1 MCCLVFR
8 YISNFKAMDVYFL
21 TPSECSI
28 RNVHAPAVII
38 GHLDDYEG
46 FQALGVHADMYVR
59 LSAHTEILAP
69 LLALADN
76 AYIVIHRSH
85 HPPIRVEHVDR
96 QPLPN
101 IDIMLDEA
109 LCALDPAQPVL
120 EQVLRSCRLHVSR
133 WGYMQSNVHHV
144 NQLII

>member
-1 MCCLVFR
+1 
-8 YISNFKAMDVYFL
+8 MDVYFL
-21 TPSECSI
+21 TPSECSV
-28 RNVHAPAVII
+28 RNAHAPAAVIM

-69 LLALADN
+69 LLALAEH
-76 AYIVIHRSH
+76 AHIVIHRCH

-101 IDIMLDEA
+101 IDIMLDDA
-109 LCALDPAQPVL
+109 ICALDPAAPVL
-120 EQVLRSCRLHVSR
+120 E
-133 WGYMQSNVHHV
+133 
-144 NQLII
+144 LISSKIEYIGIIKLQN